1 MEEERMNDMKITG
14 GGEPVLDT
22 VCHSLGMA

>member
-1 MEEERMNDMKITG
+1 MEEERMNGKKITG
-14 GGEPVLDT
+14 GKKPVLDT

>member
-1 MEEERMNDMKITG
+1 MEGERMNGIKIA
-14 GGEPVLDT
+14 GEKKPVLDT